1 MIEINEKIE
10 KNWASLLK
18 QRSQNYLVRSKID
31 QNIAIANANLSASFM
46 GNRQLANHNTADIKY
61 NLTKIAKCNLNGTN
75 SETENIELLFLKHQ
89 QRLNKKLAE
98 NSKGL
103 IEALE
108 KLQLAHRRVMKT
120 NEEIIKFNASL
131 IDSTSKIIQTNQMPQ
146 RMQLNDES
154 IFSELEKVEM
164 DTETTNAKLEK
175 LSARVDEIS
184 QVNDK
189 LSAELSMKRE
199 KIKENRDRISS
210 IRADL
215 SLWTE

>member
-1 MIEINEKIE
+1 MRQINEKIE
-10 KNWASLLK
+10 KNWALLLN
-18 QRSQNYLVRSKID
+18 QRSQNYLIRSKID
-31 QNIAIANANLSASFM
+31 QNIAIANSNLSASFM
-46 GNRQLANHNTADIKY
+46 GNRQLANHNTVDIKY
-61 NLTKIAKCNLNGTN
+61 NLTKIAANSLNGTN
-75 SETENIELLFLKHQ
+75 SETENIELVFLKHQ

-108 KLQLAHRRVMKT
+108 QLQIAHRRVMKT

-131 IDSTSKIIQTNQMPQ
+131 IDSTSKIIQTNQLPQ
-146 RMQLNDES
+146 SMQLCDES
-154 IFSELEKVEM
+154 INSELEKIEM
-164 DTETTNAKLEK
+164 STAATNAKLEK
-175 LSARVDEIS
+175 LSAKIDEIS
-184 QVNDK
+184 QISDK
-189 LSAELSMKRE
+189 LSVELNIKRE

>member
-1 MIEINEKIE
+1 MREINQKIE
-10 KNWASLLK
+10 KNWASLLN

-31 QNIAIANANLSASFM
+31 QNIAIANSNLSASFM

-61 NLTKIAKCNLNGTN
+61 NLTKIAANNLNGNN

-89 QRLNKKLAE
+89 QKLNKQLAE

-131 IDSTSKIIQTNQMPQ
+131 IDSTSEIIH
-146 RMQLNDES
+146 ES
-154 IFSELEKVEM
+154 IVSELEKIEM
-164 DTETTNAKLEK
+164 DTVATNAKLEK

-184 QVNDK
+184 KVSDK

>member
-1 MIEINEKIE
+1 MSEIHEKIE
-10 KNWASLLK
+10 KNWASLLN

-31 QNIAIANANLSASFM
+31 QNIAIANSNLSASFM

-61 NLTKIAKCNLNGTN
+61 NLTKIAVNNLNGTN

-98 NSKGL
+98 NSTGL

-108 KLQLAHRRVMKT
+108 QLQLAHRRVMKT
-120 NEEIIKFNASL
+120 NEEIIKFNANL
-131 IDSTSKIIQTNQMPQ
+131 IDSTSKIIQTNELPQ
-146 RMQLNDES
+146 SMQLSDES
-154 IFSELEKVEM
+154 IVSELEKVELE
-164 DTETTNAKLEK
+164 TEATNAKLEK

-184 QVNDK
+184 QVTDK
-189 LSAELSMKRE
+189 LSAELSIKRE

>member
-1 MIEINEKIE
+1 MREIHEKIE
-10 KNWASLLK
+10 KNWASLLN

-31 QNIAIANANLSASFM
+31 QNIAIANSNLSASFM

-61 NLTKIAKCNLNGTN
+61 NLTKIAANNLNGTN
-75 SETENIELLFLKHQ
+75 LETENIELVFLKHQ

-108 KLQLAHRRVMKT
+108 QLQLAHRRVMKT

-131 IDSTSKIIQTNQMPQ
+131 IESTSKIIQTNQLPQ
-146 RMQLNDES
+146 NMQLSSES
-154 IFSELEKVEM
+154 IVSELEKIEI
-164 DTETTNAKLEK
+164 DTATTNTKLEK
-175 LSARVDEIS
+175 LTARVDEIEKIS
-184 QVNDK
+184 EK
-189 LSAELSMKRE
+189 LSVELSLKRE
-199 KIKENRDRISS
+199 KIKENRDKISS
-210 IRADL
+210 TRADL

>member
-1 MIEINEKIE
+1 MTEIHEKIE
-10 KNWASLLK
+10 KNWALLLN

-31 QNIAIANANLSASFM
+31 QNIAIANSNLSASFM

-61 NLTKIAKCNLNGTN
+61 NLTKIAAKNLKGTN
-75 SETENIELLFLKHQ
+75 SEIENIELVFLKHQ

-98 NSKGL
+98 NSQGL

-108 KLQLAHRRVMKT
+108 KLQLAHSRVMKT

-131 IDSTSKIIQTNQMPQ
+131 IDSTSKIIQTNQLPQ
-146 RMQLNDES
+146 SMQLSDES
-154 IFSELEKVEM
+154 IVSELEKIEM
-164 DTETTNAKLEK
+164 NTAATNGKLEK
-175 LSARVDEIS
+175 LSAKVDEIS
-184 QVNDK
+184 KFGDK
-189 LSAELSMKRE
+189 LSAELDLKRE
-199 KIKENRDRISS
+199 KIKENRDRVSS

>member
-1 MIEINEKIE
+1 MREINQKIE
-10 KNWASLLK
+10 KNWASLLN

-31 QNIAIANANLSASFM
+31 QNIAIANSNLSASFM

-61 NLTKIAKCNLNGTN
+61 NLTKIAANNLNGNN

-89 QRLNKKLAE
+89 QKLNKQLAE

-131 IDSTSKIIQTNQMPQ
+131 IDSTSEIIQTNELPES
-146 RMQLNDES
+146 MQLSNES
-154 IFSELEKVEM
+154 IVSELEKIEK
-164 DTETTNAKLEK
+164 DTVATNAKLEK

-184 QVNDK
+184 KVSDK

>member
-1 MIEINEKIE
+1 MREISEKID
-10 KNWASLLK
+10 KNWASLLN

-31 QNIAIANANLSASFM
+31 QNIAIANANLTASFM

-61 NLTKIAKCNLNGTN
+61 NLLKIAKHNLNGAN
-75 SETENIELLFLKHQ
+75 SGTENIELLFIKHQ

-108 KLQLAHRRVMKT
+108 QLQLAHRRVMKT

-131 IDSTSKIIQTNQMPQ
+131 IDSTSKIIQTNQLPQ
-146 RMQLNDES
+146 SMQLSDE
-154 IFSELEKVEM
+154 IIVSELEKVEM
-164 DTETTNAKLEK
+164 DTAATNAKLEK
-175 LSARVDEIS
+175 LTAKVDELS

>member
-1 MIEINEKIE
+1 MNELSEKIE
-10 KNWASLLK
+10 KNWALLLN

-31 QNIAIANANLSASFM
+31 QNIALANSNLSASFM

-61 NLTKIAKCNLNGTN
+61 NLTKIAENNLNGTD
-75 SETENIELLFLKHQ
+75 SEKENIELVFLRHQ

-103 IEALE
+103 IDALE
-108 KLQLAHRRVMKT
+108 QLHLAHRRVMKT

-131 IDSTSKIIQTNQMPQ
+131 IDSTSEIIQTNQLPQ
-146 RMQLNDES
+146 SMQLSDES
-154 IFSELEKVEM
+154 MISELEKIEI
-164 DTETTNAKLEK
+164 DTATTNKKIEK
-175 LSARVDEIS
+175 LSDKIDEIS
-184 QVNDK
+184 RVSDK
-189 LSAELSMKRE
+189 LSEELSLKRE

-215 SLWTE
+215 SLWIE

>member
-1 MIEINEKIE
+1 MREINEKIE
-10 KNWASLLK
+10 RNWASLLN

-31 QNIAIANANLSASFM
+31 QNIAIANANLTASFM

-61 NLTKIAKCNLNGTN
+61 NLTKIAANNLKGTN

-98 NSKGL
+98 NSTGL

-108 KLQLAHRRVMKT
+108 QLQLAHRRVMKT
-120 NEEIIKFNASL
+120 NEEIIKFNANL
-131 IDSTSKIIQTNQMPQ
+131 IDSTSKIIQTNELPQ
-146 RMQLNDES
+146 SMQLSDES
-154 IFSELEKVEM
+154 IVSELEKVEL
-164 DTETTNAKLEK
+164 ETAATNAKLEK

-184 QVNDK
+184 QVSDK
-189 LSAELSMKRE
+189 LSAELSIKRE
-199 KIKENRDRISS
+199 KIKENCDRISS
-210 IRADL
+210 LRADL